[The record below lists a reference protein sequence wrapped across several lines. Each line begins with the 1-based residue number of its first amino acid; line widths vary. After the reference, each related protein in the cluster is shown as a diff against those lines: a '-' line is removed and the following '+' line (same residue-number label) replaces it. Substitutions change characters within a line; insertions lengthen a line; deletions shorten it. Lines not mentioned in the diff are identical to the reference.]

1 MSATSQEPLRVL
13 FILKNMAMG
22 GISKVACQYMAA
34 LQKESTVKLSVLIFA
49 PVRDAWAVD
58 FFESHHIDY
67 RDGYMLD
74 TGTAKK
80 RFFLC
85 KWFLKARAHFQKKTL
100 GKRIRNI
107 LEQNDILLDFSSLE
121 AYRYIRRAGKPM
133 VGWVHCNF
141 PNFQNKIAHKI
152 ALSEYTRIVGLTD
165 DFCRAYR
172 QAYPELAEKVIR
184 LYNPIDVDAARQA
197 AEEEPAAALS
207 APYFITVQRL
217 DALEKATHTVIAA
230 FERFRKTHPE
240 YHLCI
245 VGDGPQRDELHAQA
259 ARVPHITFTGS
270 IPNPL
275 PLIKGTTALI
285 LSSVKQSREGLP
297 TVLLESQT
305 LGVPAIAADVASG
318 PADILLNGKA
328 GYLFEAESV
337 DSLCATLC
345 RAVESPVESAE
356 KVATA
361 TAQLGRFRVE
371 NIIAD
376 LVRELHS
383 ISQNSH
389 E

>member
-34 LQKESTVKLSVLIFA
+34 LQKESSVKLSVLIFA
-49 PVRDAWAVD
+49 PVRDTWAVD

-67 RDGYMLD
+67 RDGFMLD

-85 KWFLKARAHFQKKTL
+85 KWLLKARAHFQKKAL
-100 GKRIRNI
+100 SKRIRNI

-141 PNFQNKIAHKI
+141 PSFQKRIAHHI
-152 ALSEYTRIVGLTD
+152 ALPEYARMVGLTD

-184 LYNPIDVDAARQA
+184 LYNPIDVDAARRA
-197 AEEEPAAALS
+197 AEEPPVQHVPP
-207 APYFITVQRL
+207 PYFITVQRL
-217 DALEKATHTVIAA
+217 AAEEKATHTVIAA

-259 ARVPHITFTGS
+259 ARVPHVTFTGS
-270 IPNPL
+270 IPNPM
-275 PLIKGTTALI
+275 PLIKGAKALI
-285 LSSVKQSREGLP
+285 LSSARKSREGFGY
-297 TVLLESQT
+297 VLAEAQVQ
-305 LGVPAIAADVASG
+305 GVLAIAADVPSG
-318 PADILLNGKA
+318 PADILMSGKA

-345 RAVESPVESAE
+345 HAVESPAESAE

-383 ISQNSH
+383 ILQNSH